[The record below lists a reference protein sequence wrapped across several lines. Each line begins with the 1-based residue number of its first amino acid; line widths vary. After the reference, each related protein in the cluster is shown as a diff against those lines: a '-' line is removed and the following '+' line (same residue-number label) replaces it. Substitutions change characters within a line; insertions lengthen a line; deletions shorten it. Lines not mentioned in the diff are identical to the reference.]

1 MSAVLD
7 APPRAP
13 RLARNSVLARYLNVS
28 DMTRWR
34 WQRDSDLGFPQ
45 PSVINKIEYT
55 DLNLVD
61 DWLIARRI
69 DRAKQHA
76 EAAA

>member
-1 MSAVLD
+1 MSVALD

-28 DMTRWR
+28 DITRWR

-45 PSVINKIEYT
+45 PSVINRSNT
-55 DLNLVD
+55 
-61 DWLIARRI
+61 RI
-69 DRAKQHA
+69 
-76 EAAA
+76 